1 MKPIREGNLKTN
13 ITKNLRTIEE
23 LKAELVDG
31 VSSLFKAMIP
41 NHEKKVINSL
51 VRLILAS
58 YLLARRL
65 GISYGRMEQELQDEL
80 RDLIESEH
88 DIEEWFGDLSELQ
101 KHLQERRNF

>member
-1 MKPIREGNLKTN
+1 MKPTGEGNLKTN

-41 NHEKKVINSL
+41 NHEKKIINSL
-51 VRLILAS
+51 VRLILGS

-65 GISYGRMEQELQDEL
+65 GISYGRLEQALGDEV
-80 RDLIESEH
+80 RDLIEGEH

-101 KHLQERRNF
+101 KHLQERRTY

>member
-1 MKPIREGNLKTN
+1 MKATREDTLKTN

-41 NHEKKVINSL
+41 NHEKKIINSL

-65 GISYGRMEQELQDEL
+65 GISYARIEQELQDEV
-80 RDLIESEH
+80 RDLIEGEH

-101 KHLQERRNF
+101 KHLQKQRN

>member
-1 MKPIREGNLKTN
+1 MKPTREGNLKTN

-41 NHEKKVINSL
+41 NHEKKIVNSL

-65 GISYGRMEQELQDEL
+65 GISYGRIEQELHDEICG
-80 RDLIESEH
+80 LIEEEH
-88 DIEEWFGDLSELQ
+88 DIEEWFGDISELK
-101 KHLQERRNF
+101 KHLQERGNY